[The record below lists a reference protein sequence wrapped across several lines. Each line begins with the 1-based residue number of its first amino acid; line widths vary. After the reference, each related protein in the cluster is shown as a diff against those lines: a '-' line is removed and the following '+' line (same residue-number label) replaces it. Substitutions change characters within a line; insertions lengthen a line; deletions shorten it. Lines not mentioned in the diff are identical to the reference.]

1 MRKVGRTILI
11 DDLQISDARPV
22 LCALKAMTVQSFVV
36 VADGKRELRGILADL
51 QQVQQHLAIVDV
63 VDLEDADLEP

>member
-1 MRKVGRTILI
+1 MRKVGRAILI
-11 DDLQISDARPV
+11 DYLQISDARLV
-22 LCALKAMTVQSFVV
+22 FCALKALPVQSFVV

-51 QQVQQHLAIVDV
+51 QQIQQHLAIVDI